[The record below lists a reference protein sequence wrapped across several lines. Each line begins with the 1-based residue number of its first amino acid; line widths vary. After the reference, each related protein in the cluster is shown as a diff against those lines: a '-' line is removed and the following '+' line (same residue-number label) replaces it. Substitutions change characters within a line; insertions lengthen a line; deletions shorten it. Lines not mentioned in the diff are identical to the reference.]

1 MLKNIYIVHSAALL
15 VLVHL
20 QTNLNLF
27 CAVFHA
33 SVTEH
38 FAVLLMESQT
48 ALNLLACFILPMCHN
63 IISLPACA
71 VKAQT
76 AQNLTE
82 YTLSCV
88 CLLFA

>member
-1 MLKNIYIVHSAALL
+1 MLKNIYVHSAALL
-15 VLVHL
+15 ELVHL
-20 QTNLNLF
+20 RTDLNLLY
-27 CAVFHA
+27 AVFHA

-38 FAVLLMESQT
+38 FAVLFMESQT
-48 ALNLLACFILPMCHN
+48 ALNLLVRFILPMCPITLFLCLHV
-63 IISLPACA
+63 LL
-71 VKAQT
+71 KQT